1 MFHLSPSRVGSN
13 VVAHNLETWYS
24 KAMFSLYLGSL
35 SGSVLSLLQL
45 SQSSIEAPIEEATL
59 IASLLDYAN
68 GLYRFMNAKPLALNT
83 FLCNTAA
90 RDSRHSGFTLLHRV
104 TEVAPAASAHDSL
117 GRRRGT
123 GTGALIYWGRV
134 HCPNLPLGHDT
145 LLSLVRTPFVLL
157 YMRSFSAWAQPLQLD
172 RALSLCFFFFCAG
185 IKALGYPT
193 LSQQLRRR

>member
-1 MFHLSPSRVGSN
+1 
-13 VVAHNLETWYS
+13 
-24 KAMFSLYLGSL
+24 MFSLYLGSL